1 MKLEERVNKLI
12 KNAIIVDKDSNFKG
26 DILIEDGLIKEI
38 AEKIENDKNYE
49 VIDAKGKV
57 VMPAFVDLHVH
68 FRDPGF
74 THKEDLETGS
84 KSALRGGYTTVNL
97 MANTKP
103 ICDSEEKN
111 KDIVTRGRELDLI
124 DIFQVV
130 AVTQNFDGQNLVD
143 YSKLTTKFLSDD
155 GKGVLSDLT
164 MYNAL
169 LKAKENNKTI
179 MVHAETETFSK
190 IDYRISEDL
199 MTIRDLYLAK
209 YTESPVHF
217 CHVSTV
223 DSINAIRRGKEDGV
237 RVTCEVTPHHIY
249 LYDLPYRVHPPI
261 RKKSDKEA
269 LIEAIKDGTV
279 DAIATDHAPHTAED
293 KEKGSPG
300 LVGLET
306 AFCVSYTSLVKENGI
321 DIKLLSKLMSYGGA
335 KLLEVNK
342 GLIKEGYDADLVFVD
357 LDKKVKVNP
366 EEFASK
372 SKNTPFEGME
382 FYGEILMTMKKGNV
396 KYRKDEF

>member
-103 ICDSEEKN
+103 ICDSEEKHN
-111 KDIVTRGRELDLI
+111 DIVTRGRDLDLI

-130 AVTQNFDGQNLVD
+130 AVTENFDGQNLVD

-209 YTESPVHF
+209 YTKSPIHF

-237 RVTCEVTPHHIY
+237 KVTCEVTPHHIY
-249 LYDLPYRVHPPI
+249 LHDLPYRVHPPI

-306 AFCVSYTSLVKENGI
+306 AFCVSYTSLVRENGV

-342 GLIKEGYDADLVFVD
+342 GLIKGGYDADLVFVD
-357 LDKKVKVNP
+357 LDKKIKINP

>member
-1 MKLEERVNKLI
+1 MNKLI

-26 DILIEDGLIKEI
+26 DILIENGIIKNVSEN
-38 AEKIENDKNYE
+38 IENEKNFE
-49 VIDAKGKV
+49 VIDAMGKV

-74 THKEDLETGS
+74 THKEDLESGS

-103 ICDSEEKN
+103 ICDSEEKH
-111 KDIVTRGRELDLI
+111 KDIVTRGKELDLV

-130 AVTQNFDGQNLVD
+130 AVTENFDGENLVD
-143 YSKLTTKFLSDD
+143 YSTLSTKFLSDD

-169 LKAKENNKTI
+169 LSAKENNKTI
-179 MVHAETETFSK
+179 MVHAEAEVFSK

-199 MTIRDLYLAK
+199 MTIRDVYLAK
-209 YTESPVHF
+209 VTEAPIHF
-217 CHVSTV
+217 SHVSTV
-223 DSINAIRRGKEDGV
+223 DSINAIRRGKKEGV
-237 RVTCEVTPHHIY
+237 KVTCEVTPHHIY

-279 DAIATDHAPHTAED
+279 DAIATDHAPHTFED
-293 KEKGSPG
+293 KEKGAPG

-335 KLLEVNK
+335 KLLELNK

-357 LDKKVKVNP
+357 LDKKIKINP
-366 EEFASK
+366 NEFASK
-372 SKNTPFEGME
+372 SRNTPFKDRE
-382 FYGEILMTMKKGNV
+382 FYGEILMTMKKGNI
-396 KYRKDEF
+396 KYRKEEF